1 MTESNEQAAAR
12 DAAHWAKS
20 VSELSVSEV
29 PEGATGINVAGKRLT
44 SPIQGFG
51 KMWQKTYRM
60 RLPAD
65 VAPAADVIAKPE
77 TNVVLAGPDQADAA
91 TTLLDVL
98 GMVRLCRVDK
108 ARESFRHPGHADVV
122 VVIDHITGLGAFAE
136 TEVMA
141 TDPAAAAALL
151 EQIETQLGLMECTE
165 IYARPTTCRSSTYGA
180 EKRPRVWVVKTGS
193 EWKHCSYPDLSK
205 GCVGIRSLPS
215 PVVQ

>member
-1 MTESNEQAAAR
+1 MALIEVERKRALTDPGALRDRLAAAGYR
-12 DAAHWAKS
+12 
-20 VSELSVSEV
+20 
-29 PEGATGINVAGKRLT
+29 PAGT
-44 SPIQGFG
+44 AVETD
-51 KMWQKTYRM
+51 TYYSR
-60 RLPAD
+60 AD
-65 VAPAADVIAKPE
+65 VDFMATVECLRVRRRDGFAEVTYKPASTAATHTDADVIAKPE

-151 EQIETQLGLMECTE
+151 EQIETQLGL
-165 IYARPTTCRSSTYGA
+165 
-180 EKRPRVWVVKTGS
+180 TG
-193 EWKHCSYPDLSK
+193 C
-205 GCVGIRSLPS
+205 
-215 PVVQ
+215 PVVALPYRDLVMRQQPTPVAG